1 MGFTFNGTTPTAM
14 TYNGNQVQTLTW
26 NGDVVWRYK
35 NLTAETT
42 YINSGTNYAM
52 LTIPSYGYVAV
63 RVRANGAVV
72 QCSGAQITIQSNK
85 AVLSRVGE
93 SSGMEKNTGGLPY
106 TAIFWYRP
114 DRNFVKVGNASGTA
128 YGGWTNMGAPSTTQ
142 LRIQGTHGG
151 ADLYTCYC
159 DEEFGDSEIIDAP
172 AWARPEYTP

>member
-1 MGFTFNGTTPTAM
+1 MGFTFNGTTPEKITW
-14 TYNGNQVQTLTW
+14 NGEAIQTLTW
-26 NGDVVWRYK
+26 NGEVVWRAK
-35 NLTAETT
+35 NMTAETT
-42 YINSGTNYAM
+42 YINSGTNYAN
-52 LTIPSYGYVAV
+52 LSIPSYGYVAV

-85 AVLSRVGE
+85 AVLSLVGE

-106 TAIFWYRP
+106 TAIFWYNP
-114 DRNFVKVGNASGTA
+114 TRNYVKVGNVNGTA
-128 YGGWTNMGAPSTTQ
+128 YGGWTNMGAPSTTR
-142 LRIQGTHGG
+142 LVIQNHGG